1 MTNSPKT
8 PEMIFGHFEILADL
22 DTSNRDHDDE
32 SCTMLLWNTVLG
44 GLFVL
49 EASGCICC
57 GNMQDNIKVENAL
70 LVSDL
75 EKTAREVYEAVI
87 SSDEPNVPALRAGL
101 VKAMERL
108 GVTRDLPA
116 LEG

>member
-1 MTNSPKT
+1 MD
-8 PEMIFGHFEILADL
+8 MIFNHFEILADL
-22 DTSNRDHDDE
+22 DTSNRDYDNE

-44 GLFVL
+44 GLFRL
-49 EASGCICC
+49 DASGCTCC
-57 GNMQDNIKVENAL
+57 GNMYDDIKVENAV

-75 EKTAREVYEAVI
+75 EATAREVYEAVVN
-87 SSDEPNVPALRAGL
+87 SDEPDVPALRAGL
-101 VKAMERL
+101 VLAMERL